1 MGKMAIL
8 GVVPGGEEIMKE
20 DKAKAK
26 ILMQVRESFDTDKFG
41 ASLIAID
48 RLAEMRAELRIVHAK
63 ARGLVDDLHGLPG
76 SDDRRPIWE
85 IADGVMTAFGECV
98 EKLKGVE
105 LQLEKLVYL
114 DPKIEA
120 DELP

>member
-1 MGKMAIL
+1 
-8 GVVPGGEEIMKE
+8 
-20 DKAKAK
+20 
-26 ILMQVRESFDTDKFG
+26 
-41 ASLIAID
+41 
-48 RLAEMRAELRIVHAK
+48 
-63 ARGLVDDLHGLPG
+63 
-76 SDDRRPIWE
+76 
-85 IADGVMTAFGECV
+85 MTAFGECV

>member
-1 MGKMAIL
+1 MAPL
-8 GVVPGGEEIMKE
+8 GDCTGGEEIMKE
-20 DKAKAK
+20 ETPKAK

-41 ASLIAID
+41 AALSAID

-85 IADGVMTAFGECV
+85 VADGVMAAFGECV

-114 DPKIEA
+114 NPKMEA

>member
-1 MGKMAIL
+1 MAL
-8 GVVPGGEEIMKE
+8 PGNGPRREEIIKPE
-20 DKAKAK
+20 KPKAK

-41 ASLIAID
+41 AALSAID

-85 IADGVMTAFGECV
+85 VADGVMAAFGECM
-98 EKLKGVE
+98 EKLQGVE

-114 DPKIEA
+114 DPKMEA